1 MTTMTNWETRTS
13 MLSYV
18 FGIVLAGTTTHEAA
32 SFEFDK
38 FSPAANYCSNYK
50 NSIKLSEDRTILC
63 FDGRIS
69 ADRDVAA
76 FSELKLNGFFVI
88 RSPGGF
94 APVGI
99 ILSNI
104 LLEKNATVIVYDY
117 CLSACANY
125 FLIASSATYVT
136 KNTVV
141 AWHGGPPSIYCGTG
155 DIERMQKSYRDT
167 PPPQG
172 SPPPEVVCKTGELS
186 DAFFKQRGIDERHIH
201 KPQTPY
207 TKKMFDMAV
216 RETPNKRNIF
226 WMWNPQNYGD
236 YFKSKITYESYP
248 SSQDDV
254 DEIIMRLRLG
264 VRVFYD
270 PPRM

>member
-1 MTTMTNWETRTS
+1 MTNWETRTS

-38 FSPAANYCSNYK
+38 FSAAANYCSNYK

-63 FDGRIS
+63 FDGRIT

-76 FSELKLNGFFVI
+76 FSELKQNGFFVI

-125 FLIASSATYVT
+125 FLIASSTTYVT

-141 AWHGGPPSIYCGTG
+141 AWHGGSPKNLLWNRRYRAHAKILSRYASSTG
-155 DIERMQKSYRDT
+155 QSSSR
-167 PPPQG
+167 G
-172 SPPPEVVCKTGELS
+172 SLQDG
-186 DAFFKQRGIDERHIH
+186 RI
-201 KPQTPY
+201 
-207 TKKMFDMAV
+207 V
-216 RETPNKRNIF
+216 RRI
-226 WMWNPQNYGD
+226 
-236 YFKSKITYESYP
+236 
-248 SSQDDV
+248 
-254 DEIIMRLRLG
+254 L
-264 VRVFYD
+264 
-270 PPRM
+270 

>member
-1 MTTMTNWETRTS
+1 MRIWQTRAS
-13 MLSYV
+13 VLSP
-18 FGIVLAGTTTHEAA
+18 FCGIVLASAISHEAA
-32 SFEFDK
+32 SFELDK
-38 FSPAANYCSNYK
+38 FSLATSYCSNFK
-50 NSIKLSEDRTILC
+50 NAIKLSEDRTILC
-63 FDGRIS
+63 FDGPITS
-69 ADRDVAA
+69 DRDIAA
-76 FSELKLNGFFVI
+76 FYDLKQNGFFVV

-104 LLEKNATVIVYDY
+104 LLEKKATVVVYDY
-117 CLSACANY
+117 CLSACASY
-125 FLIASSATYVT
+125 FLIASSATYVA

-186 DAFFKQRGIDERHIH
+186 YAFFKQRGIDERHIH

-226 WMWNPQNYGD
+226 WMWTH
-236 YFKSKITYESYP
+236 KITEIT
-248 SSQDDV
+248 SS
-254 DEIIMRLRLG
+254 
-264 VRVFYD
+264 
-270 PPRM
+270 PK